1 MSILAEGISA
11 ILRAVERLGAT
22 VTLNV
27 ENRLASLR
35 DNVRLEVR
43 RAAAAIALAIVAA
56 AFAFA
61 ALGFAALAVL
71 AAVWDTHRVLGASL
85 VAAFFALL
93 TIIAVLLVRRCT
105 QSARRP

>member
-1 MSILAEGISA
+1 MLAEGIST
-11 ILRAVERLGAT
+11 ILQAVERLGAN
-22 VTLNV
+22 VSMNV
-27 ENRLASLR
+27 ESRFARLR
-35 DNVRLEVR
+35 DNLRLEVR

-71 AAVWDTHRVLGASL
+71 AAVWDTHRVLGASM
-85 VAAFFALL
+85 VAAFFTLL

-105 QSARRP
+105 RPARRP